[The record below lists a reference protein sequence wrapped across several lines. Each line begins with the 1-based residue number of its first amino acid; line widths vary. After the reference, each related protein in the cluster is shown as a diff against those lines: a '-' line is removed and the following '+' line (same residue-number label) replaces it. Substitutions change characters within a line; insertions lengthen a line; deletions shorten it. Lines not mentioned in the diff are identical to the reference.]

1 MSYLTETAT
10 FELDPHTGH
19 SGAGGN
25 NNTTATTGYDYH
37 LPHTKTIDLIG
48 EEFAP
53 KSRAGNVVV
62 ESIGGANPTGNG
74 LPTSPSHNLGPNV
87 VLVNTSNSGPVPL
100 QVQQILQQ
108 TQVNCSLT
116 YTTFPEK
123 TCNI

>member
-10 FELDPHTGH
+10 LEFDP
-19 SGAGGN
+19 GAASAAAAAVAGN
-25 NNTTATTGYDYH
+25 NNGGYDYH

-53 KSRAGNVVV
+53 KSRTGNVVV
-62 ESIGGANPTGNG
+62 ESIGGVNPTGNG
-74 LPTSPSHNLGPNV
+74 IPTSSHNLGPNV

-108 TQVNCSLT
+108 TQVSALLKLHSLF
-116 YTTFPEK
+116 FP
-123 TCNI
+123 

>member
-1 MSYLTETAT
+1 MSYLTETTT

-19 SGAGGN
+19 SGGN
-25 NNTTATTGYDYH
+25 NNTTSSTGYDYH

-53 KSRAGNVVV
+53 KSRNSGNVVV
-62 ESIGGANPTGNG
+62 ESIGGANLTTGNG
-74 LPTSPSHNLGPNV
+74 NGLGIPTSSHNLGPNV

-108 TQVNCSLT
+108 TQVST
-116 YTTFPEK
+116 
-123 TCNI
+123 